1 MRAFKKVTSLV
12 LALALVLTSVMT
24 LVAFAETFNDVPS
37 DYQYARAIN
46 ELVAEGILEGYEN
59 DDGSYSFK
67 PENTVTRA
75 EFATIISRASIETV
89 PELTTAAATFADMG
103 TAEISWAVKYVS
115 YAVSRGV
122 INGFPADET
131 GAVTFKP
138 NDPVTY
144 GQAVKMIVCMLGYQ
158 NAVAVTDPWYQ
169 GYLNI
174 ANQLNVTNG
183 AAANGDSPATR
194 GMVAQLIS
202 NMLDTRPQVQTGV
215 DQNGN
220 PIYSTSNN
228 TFRDETLQ
236 TQTYTGQLLGVFNNT
251 LRDGGYGLSKTE
263 FIVGD
268 QIFQMGTLSADSI
281 SRYLGYE
288 VEVTYSESD
297 STSDLI
303 AKKVTATNR
312 NETYTVDD
320 SNLDV
325 VYADYLEYWASD
337 DDRDTTRLNYDKDNM
352 YIIQNGSPIGV
363 SLTDNQVIELFD
375 VDTGSIQ
382 FIDYD
387 SDGSMDVAIVTSY
400 ETYVVSQKPS
410 EDDGEYSFFDK
421 FGMTDGGEAIVLDEN
436 DDATVVKRVNDSFT
450 SFSDSAPSSIRA
462 NDVVSIARSMDGDG
476 IEVIV
481 SGIKKTGKVTEKET
495 NGGKITIGGKEYESS
510 KYYQDVCENHP
521 DQIVSNG
528 DNVTVY
534 LDFMG
539 KIAYV
544 EKTQSAENFG
554 YIMKA
559 GQDDGYGSPVQVQLK
574 RTNNSSPVLT
584 LTDRVKING
593 KNYDADEVLSEL
605 AAGAA
610 LVNGNGDDAIW
621 GAAANAE
628 YSSLVQYETNSN
640 GEINAIYTV
649 AGEIGNPD
657 DEDAVANGIGY
668 KYLASSGGKLTYTSS
683 GKAFKQGT
691 KTIFTI
697 NSDTVLFVVPNNR
710 EDENGYSV
718 KTGSS
723 ATAYFRDADDYY
735 VDAYEGESSL
745 MAKYVVVYEAEGD
758 SAQID
763 ATTVPVVITGWSSKT
778 NSNNGEKCYE
788 IRYYELGSSEIQ
800 SAQTKDT
807 SALDDAGIQVG
818 DVVRFIEESDGIDEF
833 EVLFSNGELFE
844 LMDEKAGSAEYDGR
858 VYEVWQGYSNDEKYF
873 RAYYGTA
880 LLSPVE
886 TQGKGSMLVT
896 PDLYDGEELNTDIT
910 ESFDIDNSIDV
921 YVIDADANN
930 SDKVKVSTT
939 DAIVAGDTV
948 SDDAASRVLV
958 ITTEADENYVIVYKA
973 SN

>member
-12 LALALVLTSVMT
+12 LALALVLTSAIS

-37 DYQYARAIN
+37 DYQYAKAIN

-59 DDGSYSFK
+59 EDGTYSFK

-89 PELTTAAATFADMG
+89 PELTTAAATFSDMG

-158 NAVAVTDPWYQ
+158 NAVTATDPWYQ

-174 ANQLNVTNG
+174 ANQLGVTNG
-183 AAANGDSPATR
+183 AVANGEDPAPR

-220 PIYSTSNN
+220 PIYSTSDN
-228 TFRDETLQ
+228 TFRDESLQ

-268 QIFQMGTLSADSI
+268 QVFQLGSLSAESV

-288 VEVTYSESD
+288 VEVSYSEDD

-303 AKKVTATNR
+303 AKKVTPSSR
-312 NETYTVDD
+312 NEVFTVDD
-320 SNLDV
+320 SNIDV

-337 DDRDTTRLNYDKDNM
+337 DDRDTTRLSYDKDNM
-352 YIIQNGSPIGV
+352 YIIQNGSPVGV
-363 SLTDNQVIELFD
+363 ALSDNQIIELFD
-375 VDTGSIQ
+375 VDTGSIE
-382 FIDYD
+382 FIDCD
-387 SDGSMDVAIVTSY
+387 SDGNMDVAIVSSY
-400 ETYVVSQKPS
+400 ETYAVDQKS
-410 EDDGEYSFFDK
+410 DDDNGEYSFFDK
-421 FGMTDGGEAIVLDEN
+421 FGMTDGGEAIVLDDN

-450 SFSDSAPSSIRA
+450 SFSDATVASIQA
-462 NDVVSIARSMDGDG
+462 KDVISIARSMDSDDV
-476 IEVIV
+476 EVIISRV
-481 SGIKKTGKVTEKET
+481 KKSGKVTEIDT
-495 NGGKITIGGKEYESS
+495 TGGKITIGGEEYESS
-510 KYYQDVCENHP
+510 RYYENVCENNS
-521 DQIVSNG
+521 DQRVSNG

-544 EKTQSAENFG
+544 EKTQSTENFG

-559 GQDDGYGSPVQVQLK
+559 GQDSGYDSPVQVQLK
-574 RTNNSSPVLT
+574 RTNNSSQIMT
-584 LTDRVKING
+584 LADRVRING
-593 KNYDADEVLSEL
+593 TPYDSDEVLSVL
-605 AAGAA
+605 AESAA
-610 LVNGNGDDAIW
+610 LVNGNGADEIW
-621 GAAANAE
+621 GSGANAQ
-628 YSSLVQYETNSN
+628 YSSLVQYETNTN
-640 GEINAIYTV
+640 GYINAIYTV

-657 DEDAVANGIGY
+657 DEDAVADGIGY
-668 KYLASSGGKLTYTSS
+668 RYLASSGGQLTYTSS
-683 GKAFKQGT
+683 GKAFKQGS
-691 KTIFTI
+691 KTVFTV
-697 NSDTVLFVVPNNR
+697 NSNTVLFVVPYDR
-710 EDENGYSV
+710 SDEQGYSV

-723 ATAYFRDADDYY
+723 ATAYFRDGEDYY

-745 MAKYVVVYEAEGD
+745 MAKYVVVYESEGD

-763 ATTVPVVITGWSSKT
+763 ATTVPVVITGWTSKN
-778 NSNNGEKCYE
+778 NSVNGEKCYE
-788 IRYYELGSSEIQ
+788 IRYYELGSTEVQ
-800 SAQTKDT
+800 TAETKDT
-807 SALDDAGIQVG
+807 SAFDDAGIQVG
-818 DVVRFIEESDGIDEF
+818 DVVRFVEETDGIDEF
-833 EVLFSNGELFE
+833 EVLFSDGELFE
-844 LMDEKAGSAEYDGR
+844 LIDEKAGSAEYDGN
-858 VYEVWQGYSNDEKYF
+858 VYEVWQSYSNDEKYF

-886 TQGKGSMLVT
+886 TQGNGSMLVT
-896 PDLYDGEELNTDIT
+896 PDLYEGESLDRDTT
-910 ESFDIDNSIDV
+910 ESFTIDNNIST
-921 YVIDADANN
+921 YVIDMNASN
-930 SDKVKVSTT
+930 SEKVKISTT
-939 DAIVAGDTV
+939 GSITAGDTV

-958 ITTEADENYVIVYKA
+958 ITTEADENYVIVYEPA
-973 SN
+973 N